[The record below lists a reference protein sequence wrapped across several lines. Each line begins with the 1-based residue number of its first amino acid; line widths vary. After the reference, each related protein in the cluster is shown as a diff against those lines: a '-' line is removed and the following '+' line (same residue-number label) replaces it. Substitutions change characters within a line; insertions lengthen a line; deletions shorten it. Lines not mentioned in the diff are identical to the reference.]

1 MQSGDRPAL
10 RELYRAVL
18 RVSGRDQLVLVVL
31 ALAVAAL
38 AAAPLKVQQLA
49 INGLV
54 AGIPSERLVFLCALF
69 LLAVTA
75 SAGLK
80 LVLNER
86 ITLVGERVV
95 LRLRERLYRARV
107 TAPAGADADGPAGG
121 RLVAMLTGEA
131 ETVGQFAGGAIAT
144 PLVQLGT
151 LASVIVFLVVQQ
163 PWLGLLA
170 LAVVA
175 PQAAIAGMAQ
185 RFVDARVAERVEALR
200 AAAQGV
206 ASAEPGAVDPAVGEA
221 LERVYR
227 ARRRLTRVKLAAKAA
242 ATLIGG
248 LGAAAV
254 LLLGGLLVLDGRSDV
269 GTVVA
274 ALAGLARIERPWRDL
289 LAFFRQASVVRVKYR
304 LLLPAIEAGGPNASG
319 LSPAGSP
326 GSRPVG

>member
-1 MQSGDRPAL
+1 MESGNRPAL

-18 RVSGRDQLVLVVL
+18 RVSGRDQILLVLL

-38 AAAPLKVQQLA
+38 AAGPLKVQQLA

-54 AGIPSERLVFLCALF
+54 GGIAADRLVLLCALF

-80 LVLNER
+80 LLLNER

-107 TAPAGADADGPAGG
+107 AAEADGPAGG
-121 RLVAMLTGEA
+121 RLVAMLTAEA
-131 ETVGQFAGGAIAT
+131 ETVGQFAGAAIAT

-151 LASVIVFLVVQQ
+151 LVSVIVFLVVQQ

-170 LAVVA
+170 LLAVA
-175 PQAAIAGMAQ
+175 PQAAIARFAQ

-200 AAAQGV
+200 AASEGA
-206 ASAEPGAVDPAVGEA
+206 ASAEPGAPDPAVSEA
-221 LERVYR
+221 LERVYH

-242 ATLIGG
+242 TTLIGG

-254 LLLGGLLVLDGRSDV
+254 LLLGGLLVLDGRTDV

-304 LLLPAIEAGGPNASG
+304 LLLPALEAGGAEPSP
-319 LSPAGSP
+319 LRPAGSP
-326 GSRPVG
+326 GSRPAG